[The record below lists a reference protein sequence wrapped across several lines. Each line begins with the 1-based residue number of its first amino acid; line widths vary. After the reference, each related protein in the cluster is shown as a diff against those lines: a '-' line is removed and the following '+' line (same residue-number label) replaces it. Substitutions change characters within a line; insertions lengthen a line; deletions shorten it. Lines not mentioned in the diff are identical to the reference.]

1 MQYILLIENFYC
13 LFSQIISMSIIK
25 DFSELLNLFIPWLC
39 TSDKCFL
46 MFSGNGLITSTIS
59 LIVLSGTNKAAA
71 AGKNC
76 LLSLSLTVF
85 PKIVQ
90 VAKHIINTSVC
101 SFKKCL
107 LRGQFISL

>member
-71 AGKNC
+71 AGKK
-76 LLSLSLTVF
+76 LSALSLSD
-85 PKIVQ
+85 
-90 VAKHIINTSVC
+90 
-101 SFKKCL
+101 CL
-107 LRGQFISL
+107 SKDSSSGKTYHQH